1 MTDQRQDF
9 LNKIIDT
16 VRDADVSGLLV
27 DRRSEGLS
35 GISGLK
41 TVGVLQR
48 LGRLFAGDAAAAY
61 LEIGV
66 FQGLTLVSTALE
78 APAMPCFGIDNF
90 RILDPD
96 SKNKEITNE
105 RIERFGAANA
115 TLIDMDFED
124 ALSGLT
130 AHLDG
135 RKIALYFVDGPHDYR
150 SQIVCLLAALRYLHD
165 DAVIVIDDANYPD
178 VRRAT
183 RDFLTGH
190 PEFKMVFEAY
200 SPAHPANL
208 DEAERIKWEE
218 GWLNGVNI
226 LARDPANFLPEMV
239 PPVDD
244 DRTLYFNEWL
254 VHRLRRA
261 EMAPEAVALADAVC
275 AGDMGAEEKARAALL
290 EKYALWRDASDTRF
304 PDRNTYSE
312 GLTEGRFNEIP

>member
-1 MTDQRQDF
+1 MTDNSQDF
-9 LNKIIDT
+9 LQKIIDT
-16 VRDADVSGLLV
+16 VRDADTGGLLS
-27 DRRSEGLS
+27 DRRAEGLS

-48 LGRLFAGDAAAAY
+48 LVRLFDGAAAVAY

-66 FQGLTLVSTALE
+66 FQGLTLVSAALE

-96 SKNKEITNE
+96 SKNKEITIE
-105 RIERFGAANA
+105 RIDRFGAANA

-124 ALSGLT
+124 ALAGLD
-130 AHLDG
+130 AQLDG
-135 RKIALYFVDGPHDYR
+135 RKVSVYFVDGPHDYR
-150 SQIVCLLAALRYLHD
+150 SQIVCLLGALRHLHN
-165 DAVIVIDDANYPD
+165 DAVIVVDDANYPD

-190 PEFKMVFEAY
+190 PEFKMIFEAY

-208 DEAERIKWEE
+208 DEADRIKWEE

-226 LARDPANFLPEMV
+226 LVRDPADVLPEML

-261 EMAPEAVALADAVC
+261 ELAPEAVALADAVC
-275 AGDMGAEEKARAALL
+275 TGDMGAEEKARDALL
-290 EKYALWRDASDTRF
+290 KKYALWRDASDGRF
-304 PDRNTYSE
+304 ADRNTYSQ
-312 GLTEGRFNEIP
+312 GLTQGRFNEIS